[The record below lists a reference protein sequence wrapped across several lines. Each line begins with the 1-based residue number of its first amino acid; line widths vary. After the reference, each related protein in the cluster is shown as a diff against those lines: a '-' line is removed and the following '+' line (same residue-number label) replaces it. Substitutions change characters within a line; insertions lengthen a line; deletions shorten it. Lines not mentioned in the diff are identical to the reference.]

1 MREIRSAIDAIE
13 KELRSRNIAKYSF
26 VAEETRKHEF
36 NMASGEFTLLRTT
49 FGNNFNIQVFP
60 GECCGSALG
69 NDFTDEGLRDTIA
82 SAVSAA
88 ESAEPDK
95 DKDFA
100 PFEGHKTETFGVV
113 SPDKEH
119 FFERIR
125 EFQATVEKEYPM
137 IQMGDFIGYYSNNH
151 SIYKNTNGTEFD
163 ETSGFYQIFCSMA
176 GNDGNKTTGCIYME
190 FETDN
195 LDKPF
200 MEYEA
205 VRRQFDSARDQLNVI
220 PVTGKFTGTVVLSP
234 VVMFSFTYMLM
245 ENYVS
250 DSTILD
256 GTSMWRNKMGQKV
269 TDSRLTLA
277 IDDSTEG
284 IVREDMFTSD
294 GFLCEPVNV
303 IENGVLK
310 NFVID
315 LYTAN
320 KCGLT
325 PTRNVGNAYVVRP
338 GEDSYEDMIK
348 SVKKGILLGDFSGG
362 EPGANGEFSGVAK
375 NSYYIEDGQIKG
387 AVSEVMISGNLE
399 TMFNS
404 VTGISK
410 EVVCDGMSSMPF
422 VAVEGITITG
432 K

>member
-1 MREIRSAIDAIE
+1 MREINSVIDVIE
-13 KELRSRNIAKYSF
+13 NELRSRNIVKYSF
-26 VAEETRKHEF
+26 TLEETQKHEF

-49 FGNNFNIQVFP
+49 FGNNFNMQVFL
-60 GECCGSALG
+60 GERCGTALG
-69 NDFTDEGLRDTIA
+69 NDFTDGGLKDTIA
-82 SAVSAA
+82 SAISAA
-88 ESAEPDK
+88 ESSEPDK

-100 PFEGHKTETFGVV
+100 PFEGHKAEEFGVV
-113 SPDKEH
+113 SPDKER
-119 FFERIR
+119 FFERIK
-125 EFQATVEKEYPM
+125 EFQATVEQEYPM
-137 IQMGDFIGYYSNNH
+137 IQMGDFIGQYSKNH

-163 ETSGFYQIFCSMA
+163 ETAGFYEIFCSMA
-176 GNDGNKTTGCIYME
+176 GNDGDKTTGCIYVN

-220 PVTGKFTGTVVLSP
+220 PVNGKFTGTVVLSP
-234 VVMFSFTYMLM
+234 VVMFSFAYMLM

-250 DSTILD
+250 DNTILD
-256 GTSMWRNKMGQKV
+256 GTSMWRDKMGQKV
-269 TDSRLTLA
+269 ADSRLTLA
-277 IDDSTEG
+277 IDDTTEG
-284 IVREDMFTSD
+284 IIREDMFTSD

-310 NFVID
+310 NFVIG

-320 KCGLT
+320 KCGLK
-325 PTRNVGNAYVVRP
+325 PTRNVDNAYVVRP
-338 GEDSYEDMIK
+338 GEDSYKDMIK
-348 SVKKGILLGDFSGG
+348 NVKRGILLGDFSGG

-375 NSYYIEDGQIKG
+375 NSYYIEDGEIKG

-404 VTGISK
+404 ITGISK
-410 EVVCDGMSSMPF
+410 EVICDGMSSMPYM
-422 VAVEGITITG
+422 AVEGITITG